1 MRTTVMLFCNHAAV
15 NMRLENLLTR
25 EPSLDGILM
34 ERNPV
39 YGAGPQPPTA
49 ATGGDG
55 VVVLENPAYSVPR
68 DLQTVP
74 DTQPP
79 TATTRADRQQKN
91 NGEYDP
97 VDI

>member
-1 MRTTVMLFCNHAAV
+1 
-15 NMRLENLLTR
+15 
-25 EPSLDGILM
+25 M

-55 VVVLENPAYSVPR
+55 VVVLENPAYSQPR

-79 TATTRADRQQKN
+79 TATVGWDRLNRKTTESMNQLIFDLDIFMLFCYTCFQVVL
-91 NGEYDP
+91 YFCVVIP
-97 VDI
+97 VVN